1 MTFKSPFPEHSQTL
15 HVTCLLQLHFLLA
28 LSLSISLGRSHLRF
42 GSCQHLEKLKV
53 AISAAHKFEAA
64 LVFKVSCSAEK
75 GEKMHMQMQTSRYA
89 VEQASI
95 YAIPYHTLLLSIA
108 YSQLHLRGM
117 WQQKNRIEIPRC
129 HLSLCFFA
137 LLRYMANC
145 CCFVL
150 LCPLLLLPLL
160 VWLWFRF
167 HFVLSVVCLNA
178 SS

>member
-1 MTFKSPFPEHSQTL
+1 MLAATPFPACS
-15 HVTCLLQLHFLLA
+15 
-28 LSLSISLGRSHLRF
+28 LSLPLSFSISLGRSHLRF

-89 VEQASI
+89 AEQASI
-95 YAIPYHTLLLSIA
+95 YCIPCHTCTLLLSIA

-129 HLSLCFFA
+129 HLRLCF
-137 LLRYMANC
+137 LLCDTWQIVFVLFCCARC
-145 CCFVL
+145 CC
-150 LCPLLLLPLL
+150 CYCLLLPHF